1 MDAHDLTASQATAM
15 YEKIRPMLHYLAS
28 LERRMEE
35 RQFYA
40 DDRLYLEVK
49 TARNAMQL
57 LAKDLHR
64 IACGP
69 SYGREK
75 N

>member
-1 MDAHDLTASQATAM
+1 MEASDLTATQVSELYA
-15 YEKIRPMLHYLAS
+15 KVRPMFHYLAK
-28 LERRMEE
+28 LQKRMEE

-49 TARNAMQL
+49 TARHAMQL

-64 IACGP
+64 LACGP
-69 SYGREK
+69 AYKRRD
-75 N
+75 